1 MSSAREDQTEAVE
14 KSASGE
20 ITEAPE
26 PTTSEPAED
35 VPAAKEEPVVE
46 DEPAEGVRA
55 EEPVVLVKDEGLFGL
70 AEKEPE
76 QEPGGERNV
85 SVFRGRVVGVDPEG
99 PPTPLRVARWL
110 ALGLAVA
117 GTIGACGAGAE
128 VALLSLAG
136 LNSSFIG
143 GLAAIVVVSLV
154 VVWLQ
159 AWLVDRAAR
168 RRSSQ
173 HWFWSVALS
182 WVTVLVLVASTIAQ
196 WVTLPAAA
204 GGIVVNA
211 VLLGCLQFHR
221 ATRQYLGEDL

>member
-1 MSSAREDQTEAVE
+1 MMSSAREDQTEAAE
-14 KSASGE
+14 QSASE
-20 ITEAPE
+20 AITDAPE
-26 PTTSEPAED
+26 TTTPELVKEDSAEERLAD
-35 VPAAKEEPVVE
+35 
-46 DEPAEGVRA
+46 DVRA
-55 EEPVVLVKDEGLFGL
+55 EEPVVLVKQDEPASLFGL
-70 AEKEPE
+70 SDGEPAEEPAG
-76 QEPGGERNV
+76 QRNV

-117 GTIGACGAGAE
+117 GSIGACGAGAE

-143 GLAAIVVVSLV
+143 GLAAIVVASLV

-182 WVTVLVLVASTIAQ
+182 WATILVLVAAMIAQ
-196 WVTLPAAA
+196 WVTPPAAA
-204 GGIVVNA
+204 GGIIVNA

-221 ATRQYLGEDL
+221 ATRRYLGEDL